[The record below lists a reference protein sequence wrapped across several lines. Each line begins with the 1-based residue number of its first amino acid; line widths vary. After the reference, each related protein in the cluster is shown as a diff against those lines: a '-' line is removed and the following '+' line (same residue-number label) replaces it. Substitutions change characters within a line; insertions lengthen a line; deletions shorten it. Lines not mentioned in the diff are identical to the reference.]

1 MESARQIEKCDG
13 QIKGCFTVENNI
25 ENYMKLGISMML
37 LYSGQK
43 EKPRKM
49 ADLMFGKSGI
59 IESKI
64 SVNDIRKYG
73 RKDFL
78 IYRMLFLKI

>member
-13 QIKGCFTVENNI
+13 QIKGCFIVENNI

-49 ADLMFGKSGI
+49 ADLMIGKSGI
-59 IESKI
+59 IESRTGAKNCI
-64 SVNDIRKYG
+64 K
-73 RKDFL
+73 
-78 IYRMLFLKI
+78 